1 MGRGPTTLIVAVI
14 AAVFFVAGC
23 GGGSDSSSSANSIS
37 KEEFIAKADAVCKK
51 GTERLQA
58 AIAGA
63 LKNQTNITKV
73 TKGEQEKIVATVM
86 VPSVS
91 REVKELRALGVPDGD
106 SERVDA
112 MITALEEGVET
123 AERDPAAVTKS
134 SDAIFGIASRMAGEY
149 GLVSCGSR

>member
-1 MGRGPTTLIVAVI
+1 MGTGRGAFI
-14 AAVFFVAGC
+14 AAVAMVIALVVVGC
-23 GGGSDSSSSANSIS
+23 GGGDDSSSGNSIS

-51 GTERLQA
+51 GTERMQA
-58 AIAGA
+58 AIAGV
-63 LKNQTNITKV
+63 LKNQPNITKV

-106 SERVDA
+106 DEKVDA

-134 SDAIFGIASRMAGEY
+134 SDAIFGIASRIAGEY
-149 GLVSCGSR
+149 GAVGCGSR